1 MGRTA
6 SWPTAAVAAAT
17 LALAGLTT
25 PAAWAADDD
34 PAWDTGMDTGSEW
47 TESPPMADTS
57 GTLELVPRDPGPGAS
72 VTASTSACGDDR
84 AASGDAAS
92 VGAGEF
98 PLETATQE
106 GSVTG
111 QFKIPGGSR
120 SGTFPITVTCESG
133 AVVRRTVTVSAG
145 RGGTELGGVKAGDGG
160 SLGTLSVTQ
169 LALGGVLIAGAL
181 VAAGH
186 YARRRAQET

>member
-6 SWPTAAVAAAT
+6 SWPTAAVAAA
-17 LALAGLTT
+17 ALAFGALAC

-34 PAWDTGMDTGSEW
+34 PWGSDTSW

-57 GTLELVPRDPGPGAS
+57 GTLELVPADPGPGAS
-72 VTASTSACGDDR
+72 VTASTSACGEDR
-84 AASGDAAS
+84 TATGDADS
-92 VGAGEF
+92 LGAGEF
-98 PLETATQE
+98 PLQTATQE

-111 QFKIPGGSR
+111 QFKVPTGAR

-133 AVVRRTVTVSAG
+133 TEVRQTLTVSG
-145 RGGTELGGVKAGDGG
+145 RGSTELGGVKAGNGG
-160 SLGTLSVTQ
+160 SLGTLSVAQ
-169 LALGGVLIAGAL
+169 LALGGALVAGAL

>member
-6 SWPTAAVAAAT
+6 SWPTAAVAAAA
-17 LALAGLTT
+17 LALGALTC
-25 PAAWAADDD
+25 PATAWAADDD
-34 PAWDTGMDTGSEW
+34 PWDTDTSW
-47 TESPPMADTS
+47 TESPPVDDTS
-57 GTLELVPRDPGPGAS
+57 GTLELVPADPGPGAS
-72 VTASTSACGDDR
+72 VTANTSACGEDR
-84 AASGDAAS
+84 TATGDAGS
-92 VGAGEF
+92 LGAGEF
-98 PLETATQE
+98 PLQTATQQ

-111 QFKIPGGSR
+111 QFKVPTGAR

-133 AVVRRTVTVSAG
+133 TEVRQTLTVSG

-160 SLGTLSVTQ
+160 SLGTLSVAQ

-181 VAAGH
+181 GAAGY